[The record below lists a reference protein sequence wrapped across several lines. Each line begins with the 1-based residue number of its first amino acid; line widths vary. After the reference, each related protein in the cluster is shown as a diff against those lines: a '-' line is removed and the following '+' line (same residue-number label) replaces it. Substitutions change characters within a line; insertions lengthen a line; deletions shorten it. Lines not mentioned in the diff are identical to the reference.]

1 MKMAGRLAGKRALVA
16 DCNEYAGADIVKLFR
31 EEDAEVFAVDRDL
44 TVPRAA
50 DDLIREVGH
59 VDILIANFAYPHKY
73 APAHKKSDEDME
85 YAMQR
90 LFYPLHRLTRAV
102 LPQMLERK
110 RGKIVV
116 VGSADSLRGRSGGVA
131 LYGGARAAQ
140 HGYMR
145 QVAME
150 VAPHVNVNATAQS
163 YVENPT
169 YFPKAYQETEAFRQ
183 RLAEC
188 PAGRLAT
195 GRECAQTV
203 LFLAGPESDFFY
215 GQVIPFAGGWT
226 V

>member
-1 MKMAGRLAGKRALVA
+1 
-16 DCNEYAGADIVKLFR
+16 
-31 EEDAEVFAVDRDL
+31 
-44 TVPRAA
+44 
-50 DDLIREVGH
+50 
-59 VDILIANFAYPHKY
+59 
-73 APAHKKSDEDME
+73 ME

-145 QVAME
+145 HVAME
-150 VAPHVNVNATAQS
+150 VAPHVNINATAQS
-163 YVENPT
+163 FVENPT

>member
-1 MKMAGRLAGKRALVA
+1 MAGRLAGKRVIVT
-16 DCNEYAGADIVKLFR
+16 DRTEYAGADIVQLFR
-31 EEDAEVFAVDRDL
+31 EEEGEVFAVKRDL
-44 TVPRAA
+44 TVPSAA
-50 DDLIREVGH
+50 DDLVREVGH
-59 VDILIANFAYPHKY
+59 VDILIANFAYLHKY
-73 APAHKKSDEDME
+73 APAHKKTDEDME
-85 YAMQR
+85 YAVQR

-116 VGSADSLRGRSGGVA
+116 VSSADSLRGRSGGVA

-140 HGYMR
+140 LGYMR
-145 QVAME
+145 HVAME

-169 YFPKAYQETEAFRQ
+169 YFPRAYQETEAFRL

-195 GRECAQTV
+195 GRECTQTV
-203 LFLAGPESDFFY
+203 LFLAGPESNFFY
-215 GQVIPFAGGWT
+215 GQTIPFAGGWT

>member
-1 MKMAGRLAGKRALVA
+1 MAGRLDGKRVIVT
-16 DCNEYAGADIVKLFR
+16 DCNEYSGADIVKLFR
-31 EEDAEVFAVDRDL
+31 EEGAEVFADSRDL
-44 TVPRAA
+44 TDPTACDELV
-50 DDLIREVGH
+50 REVGK
-59 VDILIANFAYPHKY
+59 VEILIANLAYPYKY
-73 APAHKKSDEDME
+73 APVYEKSDEDME
-85 YAMQR
+85 YALNR
-90 LFYPLHRLTRAV
+90 IVYPLHRLTRAV

-110 RGKIVV
+110 KGKIVV

-145 QVAME
+145 HVAME

-169 YFPKAYQETEAFRQ
+169 YFPKAYQETEAFHQ

>member
-1 MKMAGRLAGKRALVA
+1 MARSSQWTGISPSLG
-16 DCNEYAGADIVKLFR
+16 
-31 EEDAEVFAVDRDL
+31 
-44 TVPRAA
+44 PRT
-50 DDLIREVGH
+50 G
-59 VDILIANFAYPHKY
+59 F
-73 APAHKKSDEDME
+73 
-85 YAMQR
+85 
-90 LFYPLHRLTRAV
+90 
-102 LPQMLERK
+102 PQMLGRK

-140 HGYMR
+140 HRYMR
-145 QVAME
+145 HVAMG
-150 VAPHVNVNATAQS
+150 VAAYVNVHASAES

-188 PAGRLAT
+188 AAGRLAT

-215 GQVIPFAGGWT
+215 GQTIPFAGGWT

>member
-1 MKMAGRLAGKRALVA
+1 MAGRLDGKRVIVT
-16 DCNEYAGADIVKLFR
+16 DCNEYSGADIVKLFR
-31 EEDAEVFAVDRDL
+31 EEGAEVFADSRDL
-44 TVPRAA
+44 TVPTAC
-50 DDLIREVGH
+50 DEIVREVGK
-59 VDILIANFAYPHKY
+59 VDILIANLAYPHKY
-73 APAHKKSDEDME
+73 APAYEKSDEDME
-85 YAMQR
+85 YAFNR
-90 LFYPLHRLTRAV
+90 IVYPLHRLTRAV

-110 RGKIVV
+110 KGKIVV

-145 QVAME
+145 HVAME

-203 LFLAGPESDFFY
+203 LFLAGPESDFFH

>member
-1 MKMAGRLAGKRALVA
+1 
-16 DCNEYAGADIVKLFR
+16 
-31 EEDAEVFAVDRDL
+31 
-44 TVPRAA
+44 
-50 DDLIREVGH
+50 
-59 VDILIANFAYPHKY
+59 
-73 APAHKKSDEDME
+73 
-85 YAMQR
+85 MQR

-145 QVAME
+145 HVAME

-188 PAGRLAT
+188 
-195 GRECAQTV
+195 AQTV

>member
-1 MKMAGRLAGKRALVA
+1 
-16 DCNEYAGADIVKLFR
+16 
-31 EEDAEVFAVDRDL
+31 
-44 TVPRAA
+44 
-50 DDLIREVGH
+50 
-59 VDILIANFAYPHKY
+59 
-73 APAHKKSDEDME
+73 
-85 YAMQR
+85 
-90 LFYPLHRLTRAV
+90 

-145 QVAME
+145 HVAME
-150 VAPHVNVNATAQS
+150 VAPYVNVNATAQS

-169 YFPKAYQETEAFRQ
+169 YFPKSYQETEAFRQ

-195 GRECAQTV
+195 GRECAQAV

-215 GQVIPFAGGWT
+215 GQTIPFAGGW
-226 V
+226 VV

>member
-1 MKMAGRLAGKRALVA
+1 MGGRLVGKRVIVT
-16 DCNEYAGADIVKLFR
+16 DCNEYAGADIVRLFR
-31 EEDAEVFAVDRDL
+31 EEGGEVFAVDQDL
-44 TVPRAA
+44 MVPSAV
-50 DDLIREVGH
+50 DDLIQGVGH
-59 VDILIANFAYPHKY
+59 VDILIANLAYPHKY
-73 APAHKKSDEDME
+73 APVHKKKDEDME

-116 VGSADSLRGRSGGVA
+116 VSSADGLRGRSGGVA

-140 HGYMR
+140 LGYMR
-145 QVAME
+145 HVAME

-163 YVENPT
+163 YVDNPT
-169 YFPKAYQETEAFRQ
+169 YFPQVYQQTEAFRQ

-215 GQVIPFAGGWT
+215 GQTIPFAGGWT

>member
-1 MKMAGRLAGKRALVA
+1 MAGRLDGKRVIVT
-16 DCNEYAGADIVKLFR
+16 DCNEYSGADIVKLFR
-31 EEDAEVFAVDRDL
+31 EEGAEVFADSRDL
-44 TVPRAA
+44 TVPTACDA
-50 DDLIREVGH
+50 IVREVGK
-59 VDILIANFAYPHKY
+59 VDILIANLAYPHKY
-73 APAHKKSDEDME
+73 APAYEKSDEDME
-85 YAMQR
+85 YAFNR
-90 LFYPLHRLTRAV
+90 IVYPLHRLTRAV

-110 RGKIVV
+110 KGKIVV

-145 QVAME
+145 HVAME

-203 LFLAGPESDFFY
+203 LFLAGPESDFFH

>member
-1 MKMAGRLAGKRALVA
+1 MTGRLQGKRAIVT
-16 DCNEYAGADIVKLFR
+16 DYNEYAGSDIVKLFR
-31 EEDAEVFAVDRDL
+31 AEGAEVFAIDRDL
-44 TVPRAA
+44 TVPEAA
-50 DDLIREVGH
+50 DDVIRDVGH
-59 VDILIANFAYPHKY
+59 VDILIVNLAYPHKY
-73 APAHKKSDEDME
+73 APAHEKSDDDME
-85 YAMQR
+85 YAIQR

-102 LPQMLERK
+102 LPQMLARK

-116 VGSADSLRGRSGGVA
+116 VGSADSLRGRSGGVS

-145 QVAME
+145 HVAME

-163 YVENPT
+163 YVENQT
-169 YFPKAYQETEAFRQ
+169 YFPQSYQNTDAFKQ

-195 GRECAQTV
+195 GVECAQTV

-215 GQVIPFAGGWT
+215 GQTIPFAGGWT